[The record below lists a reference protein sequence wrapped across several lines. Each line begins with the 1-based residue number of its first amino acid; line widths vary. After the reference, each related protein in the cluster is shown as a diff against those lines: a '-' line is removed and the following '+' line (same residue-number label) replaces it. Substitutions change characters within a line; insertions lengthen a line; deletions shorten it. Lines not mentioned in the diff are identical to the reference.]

1 MTIKVFNLESIH
13 HALKDQYRLKDMLL
27 FLILNK
33 CPEVSEPDKYGQITY
48 TVKYDYEIEVS
59 VNDED
64 TEKTD
69 YYFVKLT
76 DLV

>member
-1 MTIKVFNLESIH
+1 
-13 HALKDQYRLKDMLL
+13 MLL

-33 CPEVSEPDKYGQITY
+33 CPEVSEPDKYDQVTY

-64 TEKTD
+64 TKKTD
-69 YYFVKLT
+69 YYIVKLT

>member
-1 MTIKVFNLESIH
+1 
-13 HALKDQYRLKDMLL
+13 MLL

-33 CPEVSEPDKYGQITY
+33 CPEVSEPDKYGQVTY

-69 YYFVKLT
+69 YYIVKLT